1 MNRRADAI
9 TARIAA
15 VKRRLL
21 AGGVLQEVQWGVPDP
36 PRDPPDVRGRRT
48 FTYTPLDALI
58 DQRPAL
64 DRSRIDTTRADDTVL
79 TILDPVA
86 VTDEHLFRWGDPP
99 DVYSVSKVDGV
110 IQDEE
115 TGTRFFSTV
124 VVIR

>member
-15 VKRRLL
+15 VKKRLL

-64 DRSRIDTTRADDTVL
+64 ERDRIATDRADDTVL
-79 TILDPVA
+79 TILDPLA
-86 VTDEHLFRWGDPP
+86 ITDEHSFRWGDPAHT
-99 DVYSVSKVDGV
+99 YSVKKVTGV
-110 IQDEE
+110 IQDEI
-115 TGTRFFSTV
+115 TGTRSSAQSW
-124 VVIR
+124 